1 MPMRAGSPCAMSHS
15 RWAIA
20 IRACSKSITV
30 IYRPVYRRYGP
41 RRLRYARDRG
51 TLERR
56 SDRAGTGAFHP
67 DAVEEHHR
75 KSTRSQPTQPSRLGR
90 QNDRSCPQTLQS
102 PSFST
107 QSPPKLSSRAAQRL
121 AGSGRKRALA
131 GVLSACGLNAGQAGP
146 QISQWHSWSDRD
158 DIRSEKWACSIVVHA
173 PSPPDS
179 VSVTM
184 PA

>member
-1 MPMRAGSPCAMSHS
+1 MRAGSPCAMSHS

-20 IRACSKSITV
+20 IRACPKSITV

-67 DAVEEHHR
+67 DAVEEHRR

-90 QNDRSCPQTLQS
+90 QNDRSYPRSCHPGPHKGWPGRVVSGRWQASYQHAAQTLGR
-102 PSFST
+102 PA
-107 QSPPKLSSRAAQRL
+107 PKSVN
-121 AGSGRKRALA
+121 G
-131 GVLSACGLNAGQAGP
+131 
-146 QISQWHSWSDRD
+146 HSWSDRD
-158 DIRSEKWACSIVVHA
+158 DIRSKVGMLNCSPRAVPTQLRFRDNA
-173 PSPPDS
+173 G
-179 VSVTM
+179 VTSD
-184 PA
+184 